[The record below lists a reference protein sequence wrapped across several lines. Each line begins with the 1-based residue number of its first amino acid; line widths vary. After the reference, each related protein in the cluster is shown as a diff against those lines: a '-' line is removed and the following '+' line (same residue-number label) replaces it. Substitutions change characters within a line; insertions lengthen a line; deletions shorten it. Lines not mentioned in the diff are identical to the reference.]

1 MSYGRRVI
9 YTDEAF
15 ITAQNVVAEVN
26 KALLVHLQNRTEIQD
41 LYDYYRGI
49 TPILSKTKE
58 IREEI
63 NHKVNEN
70 IAYEIVQFHK
80 GFGFGEEIQCI
91 RREASQ
97 HAEKAGEHSE
107 SDTQHDYQIAQDI
120 SALNGYLADA
130 DKHACDNE
138 IAEWL
143 LICGVG
149 YRFES
154 ARPSYREGDITPV
167 LTYSLDPRNT
177 FVVYSSGV
185 GHQPVMGVT
194 YVTQANGMTAYT
206 VYTSTD
212 VFQFSTGANSN
223 PTGSGDG
230 VQVSLNP
237 LYPYIPIIE
246 YPADNARLGCF
257 EVAIPLLDAINEL
270 QSNRMDDVVQT
281 VNAFLA
287 ILGGEITSEVYEKI
301 MEFKMLALPDGV
313 DAKYLSAPLN
323 GSDIQTLKNDLRQ
336 AVLTICAM
344 PNRNGGSSTS
354 DTGVAVIY
362 RDGWEAAEAK
372 AKSIELLFKKSEKVM
387 LRITLKILADTVG
400 TSLTMADI
408 ESHFNRRN
416 FANMTAKANIL
427 VQLLQCEK
435 VHPELAFIYS
445 DIDPDPEGAWLLSKA
460 YYEEERDRRERREDE
475 LKDSSAGTDPVSQV
489 RETTHGSNWQGYH
502 KVPEV

>member
-9 YTDEAF
+9 YTDTAV

-26 KALLVHLQNRTEIQD
+26 KALQVHLQNRTEIQV

-49 TPILSKTKE
+49 TPILDKTKE

-97 HAEKAGEHSE
+97 HTEKAGEHSE
-107 SDTQHDYQIAQDI
+107 DDTQHDNDVATDI
-120 SALNGYLADA
+120 SALNAYLADA

-149 YRFES
+149 YRFVC
-154 ARPSYREGDITPV
+154 ARPAYVKGMDTPI
-167 LTYSLDPRNT
+167 LMYSLDPRNT

-185 GHQPVMGVT
+185 GHPPVMGVT
-194 YVTQANGMTAYT
+194 YVMQANGTTVYT
-206 VYTSTD
+206 VYTPSD
-212 VFQFSTGANSN
+212 IFQFSTGANSN

-230 VQVSLNP
+230 VKDFINP

-246 YPADNARLGCF
+246 YPADSARLGCF

-270 QSNRMDDVVQT
+270 QSNRMDDIVQT

-287 ILGGEITSEVYEKI
+287 ILGGEINDEVYKRI
-301 MEFKMLALPDGV
+301 MEFKMLALPEGV
-313 DAKYLSAPLN
+313 DAKYLSAPLDE
-323 GSDIQTLKNDLRQ
+323 SDIQTLKNDLRQ

-387 LRITLKILADTVG
+387 LRIVLKILANTVG

-408 ESHFNRRN
+408 ETHFNRRN

-427 VQLLQCEK
+427 VQLLQCGK

-445 DIDPDPEGAWLLSKA
+445 DIDPDPAGAYLLSKA
-460 YYEEERDRRERREDE
+460 YYEEERKRAEEREDAIAARASE
-475 LKDSSAGTDPVSQV
+475 MSQM
-489 RETTHGSNWQGYH
+489 RETTNGSNGQSGS
-502 KVPEV
+502 EVS